1 MNKGFRINFEI
12 SAMKLNEYDTIAK
25 SETVVEI
32 PVMDFQTIEDLAKI
46 LVPALIIL
54 LHTDYQ
60 ERLMNKSKKEST
72 VEQNIGPKG

>member
-25 SETVVEI
+25 SETGVEI

-46 LVPALIIL
+46 LVPALTIL

-60 ERLMNKSKKEST
+60 ERSMNESKKEST